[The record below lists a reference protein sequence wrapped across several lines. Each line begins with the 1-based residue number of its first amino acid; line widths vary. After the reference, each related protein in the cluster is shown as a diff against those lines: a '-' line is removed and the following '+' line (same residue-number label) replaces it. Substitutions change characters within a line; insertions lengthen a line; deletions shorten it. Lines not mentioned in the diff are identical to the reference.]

1 MRPER
6 RDSDESIVVGRNPV
20 IELLKTD
27 TPVDKILMQKGD
39 RQGGS
44 LGKIAAMAK
53 DRGIPV
59 KDVAKE
65 KLDMMCQ
72 GAAHQGVAAVVAAAR
87 YADLS
92 EIEQK
97 AAQKGEPLFVVICD
111 GIEDPH
117 NLGAIIRTADAAG
130 AHGVIIPRRHGVG
143 LTATAVKSSA
153 GAASHVLVARVA
165 NLASAIEELKKKN
178 VWIYAADMGG
188 ENWCGIDYSGAVG
201 VVVGSEG
208 SGVSRLI
215 RDKSDT
221 IVGLP
226 MYGEVNSLNASV
238 AAALVLYEVARQRHQ
253 IKAR

>member
-6 RDSDESIVVGRNPV
+6 RDSDESIVAGRNPV
-20 IELLKTD
+20 IELLKTEQ
-27 TPVDKILMQKGD
+27 PVDKILMQKGD

-65 KLDMMCQ
+65 KLDMMCP

-92 EIEQK
+92 EIEEK

-130 AHGVIIPRRHGVG
+130 AHGVIIPRRHGAG
-143 LTATAVKSSA
+143 LTASAVKSSA

-165 NLASAIEELKKKN
+165 NLASTVEELKKKN

-215 RDKSDT
+215 KDKSDT

>member
-1 MRPER
+1 MRTER
-6 RDSDESIVVGRNPV
+6 RDSDESIVAGRNPV
-20 IELLKTD
+20 IELLKTEQ
-27 TPVDKILMQKGD
+27 PVDKILMQKGD

-65 KLDMMCQ
+65 KLDMMCP

-92 EIEQK
+92 EIEEK

-130 AHGVIIPRRHGVG
+130 AHGVIIPRRHGAG
-143 LTATAVKSSA
+143 LTASAVKSSA

-165 NLASAIEELKKKN
+165 NLASTVEELKKKN

-208 SGVSRLI
+208 NGVSRLI

-238 AAALVLYEVARQRHQ
+238 AAAIVLYEVARQRHQ

>member
-6 RDSDESIVVGRNPV
+6 RDSDESIVAGRNPV

-27 TPVDKILMQKGD
+27 QPVDKILMQKGD

-65 KLDMMCQ
+65 KLDMMCP

-92 EIEQK
+92 EIEEK

-130 AHGVIIPRRHGVG
+130 AHGVIIPRRHGAG
-143 LTATAVKSSA
+143 LTASAVKSSA

-165 NLASAIEELKKKN
+165 NLASTVEELKKKN

>member
-1 MRPER
+1 MKPER
-6 RDSDESIVVGRNPV
+6 RDSDESIVAGRNPV
-20 IELLKTD
+20 IELLKTEQ
-27 TPVDKILMQKGD
+27 PVDKILMQKGD

-53 DRGIPV
+53 DKGIPV

-65 KLDMMCQ
+65 KLDMMCP
-72 GAAHQGVAAVVAAAR
+72 GFAHQGVAAVVAAAR
-87 YADLS
+87 YAELS

-97 AAQKGEPLFVVICD
+97 AIDRGEPLFVVICD

-130 AHGVIIPRRHGVG
+130 AHGVIIPRRHGAG
-143 LTATAVKSSA
+143 LTATAVKASA
-153 GAASHVLVARVA
+153 GAASHVLVARVS
-165 NLASAIEELKKKN
+165 NLASTVEELKKKN

>member
-1 MRPER
+1 MRTER
-6 RDSDESIVVGRNPV
+6 RDSDESIVAGRNPV
-20 IELLKTD
+20 IELLKTEQ
-27 TPVDKILMQKGD
+27 PVDKILMQKGD

-65 KLDMMCQ
+65 KLDMMCP

-92 EIEQK
+92 EIEEK

-130 AHGVIIPRRHGVG
+130 AHGVIIPRRHGAG
-143 LTATAVKSSA
+143 LTASAVKSSA

-165 NLASAIEELKKKN
+165 NLASTVEELKKKN

>member
-6 RDSDESIVVGRNPV
+6 RDSDESIVAGRNPV
-20 IELLKTD
+20 IELLKTEQ
-27 TPVDKILMQKGD
+27 PVDKILMQKGD

-65 KLDMMCQ
+65 KLDMMCP

-92 EIEQK
+92 EIEEK

-130 AHGVIIPRRHGVG
+130 AHGVIIPRRHGAG
-143 LTATAVKSSA
+143 LTASAVKSSA

-165 NLASAIEELKKKN
+165 NLASTVEELKKKN

-208 SGVSRLI
+208 NGVSRLI

>member
-1 MRPER
+1 M
-6 RDSDESIVVGRNPV
+6 
-20 IELLKTD
+20 
-27 TPVDKILMQKGD
+27 
-39 RQGGS
+39 
-44 LGKIAAMAK
+44 
-53 DRGIPV
+53 
-59 KDVAKE
+59 
-65 KLDMMCQ
+65 
-72 GAAHQGVAAVVAAAR
+72 
-87 YADLS
+87 
-92 EIEQK
+92 
-97 AAQKGEPLFVVICD
+97 
-111 GIEDPH
+111 
-117 NLGAIIRTADAAG
+117 
-130 AHGVIIPRRHGVG
+130 
-143 LTATAVKSSA
+143 
-153 GAASHVLVARVA
+153 A